1 MTNSEKVK
9 EFVSNLFEQFGLDE
23 LENTLDARLVSEF
36 TFETKVEWSETPSP
50 TIYVMEDSEDGNI
63 TMNVLT
69 MVL

>member
-23 LENTLDARLVSEF
+23 LENTLDTRLASEF

-69 MVL
+69 MVS